1 MPKVVDKD
9 AKRRDLVKAAAALF
23 GRDGYAATKI
33 ADVARAAGV
42 GKGTM
47 YEYFDSKE
55 DLFWAVCENLVPWPN
70 DVKLFLDHPK
80 TGYARLIRALVSSY
94 EESEGFYPVLLDYW
108 AALVRG
114 QGDDRRFAVADRA
127 PELYVHPR
135 KLIQTVIKAG
145 QDQGAF
151 DRALDPDVIVSLTL
165 AGIEGLRIQRAQDP
179 GHVHFDAAISAFIDA
194 MLIYL
199 DADRS
204 R

>member
-9 AKRRDLVKAAAALF
+9 AKRRDLVKAATALF

-55 DLFWAVCENLVPWPN
+55 DLFWAVCENLVPWPQ
-70 DVKLFLDHPK
+70 DVKLFLDDPR

-114 QGDDRRFAVADRA
+114 QGDRRTVVADRA
-127 PELYVHPR
+127 PELYIQPR
-135 KLIQTVIKAG
+135 KLVHRVVEAG
-145 QDQGAF
+145 QDHGAF

-199 DADRS
+199 DTNRS
-204 R
+204 T